1 MALKSLIVVFGLVV
15 LAFGQIPTNGLSAYY
30 AFEGNLNDST
40 GHALNDG
47 KLYTTIADPFVA
59 GRPGQGLAGNFAGN
73 CDYVVIPNK
82 SSWNL
87 PTDSSTISIWYDAG
101 GCTKRYSD
109 SECILDCYGRSNT
122 GMRREVML
130 YLFTRNDSGGN
141 PMALLHA
148 MAMTSN
154 NTDTQLLALPCSLS
168 LSGWHNT
175 TLKWEKPAFSF
186 YVDGVLRGSVTAT
199 LSGAKLSTNNKTT
212 YFGTDIWTATQC
224 YCGLLDDIRLYN
236 RILSDSEIVLLAREG
251 TAVRPALP
259 AYNCSQDFSVIARR
273 IPASPLF
280 EISSSVPIAGAGV
293 YDVDGRCVRRLAPAV
308 SGAYRVVWDGTSQ
321 KGMPAANGLYF
332 LKLRA
337 FAGIVHAAR
346 ILLDR

>member
-1 MALKSLIVVFGLVV
+1 MASKSMVVVFGLVG
-15 LAFGQIPTNGLSAYY
+15 LAFGQVPTSGLSAYY
-30 AFEGNLNDST
+30 AFEGNVNDST

-101 GCTKRYSD
+101 GCTRRYSD

-122 GMRREVML
+122 GMHREVML
-130 YLFTRNDSGGN
+130 YLSARQDVGGN
-141 PMALLHA
+141 PFAFLQA
-148 MAMTSN
+148 MAITSN
-154 NTDTQLLALPCSLS
+154 NTDTQFLSLPCSLS
-168 LSGWHNT
+168 LDGWHNT

-186 YVDGVLRGSVTAT
+186 YVDGALRGSATAT

-236 RILSDSEIVLLAREG
+236 RILSDSEIVLLSREG
-251 TAVRPALP
+251 TAVRFLPPAIG
-259 AYNCSQDFSVIARR
+259 AQDFSVVVRR
-273 IPASPLF
+273 TGASPLYL
-280 EISSSVPIAGAGV
+280 ISSSVPIAGATV
-293 YDVDGRCVRRLAPAV
+293 YDVGGRFVKRLTPAV
-308 SGAYRVVWDGTSQ
+308 SGGYSVVWNGTSQ
-321 KGMPAANGLYF
+321 SGTPAANGLYF
-332 LKLRA
+332 LKLRSLV
-337 FAGIVHAAR
+337 GIVHASG
-346 ILLDR
+346 IVLDR